1 MTLAWVVVALAA
13 AWVGFAYAGYPLLLA
28 LLARLS
34 PRPVAAGDVA
44 PSLSVVVAVH
54 NGAHA
59 LKAKLERTLALE
71 YPRPFE
77 VLVASDGSTDGT
89 DDVAREFAPRGVRLV
104 RNDVRE
110 GKEAAQALGIAHATG
125 EILVFTDV
133 TAELSSD
140 ALRQVVRPFADP
152 SVGCVSSEDRVEA
165 GGGEGTYV
173 RFEMALRRLESEAS
187 TLVGLSG
194 SFFAARRELCTPWRK
209 DLASDFRLA
218 LEAARRGLRA
228 VSEPRATASFQVT
241 SDPAVEW
248 QRKVRTVR
256 RGIAVLAAYRELL
269 LPRHGRAALSLWG
282 HKLARFT
289 APFALLALLVASAAA
304 APSSAP
310 AAALLVAQLAAYAL
324 GGLSLV
330 VPAVARIG
338 PARLAGFFMLVN
350 ASMLVAWGY
359 HLSGQR
365 AVTWSPTRR

>member
-1 MTLAWVVVALAA
+1 M
-13 AWVGFAYAGYPLLLA
+13 
-28 LLARLS
+28 
-34 PRPVAAGDVA
+34 
-44 PSLSVVVAVH
+44 
-54 NGAHA
+54 
-59 LKAKLERTLALE
+59 
-71 YPRPFE
+71 
-77 VLVASDGSTDGT
+77 
-89 DDVAREFAPRGVRLV
+89 
-104 RNDVRE
+104 
-110 GKEAAQALGIAHATG
+110 
-125 EILVFTDV
+125 
-133 TAELSSD
+133 
-140 ALRQVVRPFADP
+140 
-152 SVGCVSSEDRVEA
+152 
-165 GGGEGTYV
+165 
-173 RFEMALRRLESEAS
+173 
-187 TLVGLSG
+187 
-194 SFFAARRELCTPWRK
+194 
-209 DLASDFRLA
+209 
-218 LEAARRGLRA
+218 
-228 VSEPRATASFQVT
+228 T